1 MTAPWRTARVVWAA
15 LVVSLALY
23 LVVLASVVGTPA
35 PGEPAPPSG
44 LRHLFML
51 LALGNIGGVWV
62 LRQRLPLVEPPPSAV
77 SDPRTVLGI
86 YVACWALSEAVALYG
101 LVVGVVARSFGE
113 AQPFFIVGTGLLLWQ
128 RPRARHFGA

>member
-1 MTAPWRTARVVWAA
+1 MTAPWRTARVVWTA
-15 LVVSLALY
+15 LVVSHPLY
-23 LVVLASVVGTPA
+23 LVVLAGVVGTPA
-35 PGEPAPPSG
+35 PATPSG
-44 LRHLFML
+44 RRYLFML

-101 LVVGVVARSFGE
+101 LVVGLVARSFGE